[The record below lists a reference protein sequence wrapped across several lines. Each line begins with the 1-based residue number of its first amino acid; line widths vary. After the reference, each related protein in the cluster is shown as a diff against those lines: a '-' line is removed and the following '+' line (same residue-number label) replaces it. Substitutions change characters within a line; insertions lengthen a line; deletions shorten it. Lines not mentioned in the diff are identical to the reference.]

1 VETYRAWVMERIGAQ
16 NVADLVRKVSAF
28 LPNEQ
33 K

>member
-1 VETYRAWVMERIGAQ
+1 MERMGAQ

-28 LPNEQ
+28 LPTDQ